1 MNSKG
6 NYREVSQF
14 ISIGLKD
21 ANAGG
26 RAEDFTLNLNNPQ
39 ITMVNS
45 DVPTTLEPMYLVLD
59 WAYDN
64 VSDYLKNNTIEIS
77 AASAI
82 FRSTASATA
91 FSTKKIILPDNTYG
105 GAALAFALQ
114 SKLNTEVQWRRTDT
128 SAYTMNWVVQYF
140 GSDNSFAIGYANDY
154 QAVAAG
160 GFTEVPV
167 TVKYRENGQFDSTS
181 LWGFDSTV
189 TNIVLAKKSP
199 TVVVGSSTTFS
210 DDSANLPN
218 IADLKIYNIIRL
230 HSSMAKRFLEKRGGK
245 LSNTDI
251 LLEIPIPN
259 NYNNGQ
265 QIILDYTASN
275 TTLKQS
281 INPNFDNISFTLRD
295 EDGNLIKLQEGSD
308 FRFTFRVTRFI
319 ENETMEDRIYNI
331 NNYQKLGQI

>member
-1 MNSKG
+1 MNTNG
-6 NYREVSQF
+6 NYREISQF
-14 ISIGLKD
+14 IAVGLKD
-21 ANAGG
+21 ANTGG
-26 RAEDFTLNLNNPQ
+26 LAEDFTVNFNNPQ

-45 DVPTTLEPMYLVLD
+45 DIPTTLEPMYLVLD

-64 VSDYLKNNTIEIS
+64 VSDYLKNNTLEVS
-77 AASAI
+77 AATAI
-82 FRSTASATA
+82 FRSASSATA

-140 GSDNSFAIGYANDY
+140 GVDNSFAIGYGNDY

-160 GFTEVPV
+160 STTETAV
-167 TVKYRENGQFDSTS
+167 TVKYRETGEYDATT
-181 LWGFDSTV
+181 LWGFDPAETS
-189 TNIVLAKKSP
+189 IVLARKSP
-199 TVVVGSSTTFS
+199 VTATGTSFTFT

-218 IADLKIYNIIRL
+218 IADLKIYNIVRL
-230 HSSMAKRFLEKRGGK
+230 HSSMAKRFLEKRGSK

-265 QIILDYTASN
+265 QIILDYTGAN
-275 TTLKQS
+275 ATLKQS
-281 INPNFDNISFTLRD
+281 INPNFDNVSFSLRD
-295 EDGNLIKLQEGSD
+295 INGNIIKLQAGSD
-308 FRFTFRVTRFI
+308 FRFSFKVTRFI
-319 ENETMEDRIYNI
+319 EQETKEDRLYNI
-331 NNYQKLGQI
+331 NNYQKIGGI

>member
-1 MNSKG
+1 MNTNGS
-6 NYREVSQF
+6 YREISQF
-14 ISIGLKD
+14 ISVGLKD
-21 ANAGG
+21 ANPGG

-45 DVPTTLEPMYLVLD
+45 DIPTTLEPMYIVMD

-64 VSDYLKNNTIEIS
+64 VSDYLKNNTLEIS
-77 AASAI
+77 AATAI

-91 FSTKKIILPDNTYG
+91 FSNKKIIIPDGTYS
-105 GAALAFALQ
+105 GATLAFALQ
-114 SKLNTEVQWRRTDT
+114 TQLNIEVQWRRTDT
-128 SAYTMNWVVQYF
+128 SAYTMGWVVQYY

-160 GFTEVPV
+160 ATSEVPV
-167 TVKYRENGQFDSTS
+167 TVTYREDGQFDSTS
-181 LWGFDSTV
+181 LWGFDPAV
-189 TNIVLAKKSP
+189 TSIVLPRKSP
-199 TVVVGSSTTFS
+199 TVLTGTTLTFT
-210 DDSANLPN
+210 DFSANLPN
-218 IADLKIYNIIRL
+218 IADLKIYNIVRL
-230 HSSMAKRFLEKRGGK
+230 HSSMAKRFLEKRGSK

-259 NYNNGQ
+259 NFNNGQ

-308 FRFTFRVTRFI
+308 FRFTFKVTRYI
-319 ENETMEDRIYNI
+319 ENETKEDRIYNI
-331 NNYQKLGQI
+331 NNYQKIGAI